1 MINPLFSPLID
12 ALLLGGFAII
22 TLLMILSAYTY
33 IRRERNVRNS
43 NSDSSGDSLNGE
55 DV

>member
-22 TLLMILSAYTY
+22 TLLTILSAYNFL
-33 IRRERNVRNS
+33 RRERNVRNS
-43 NSDSSGDSLNGE
+43 DSSSDSLNGE

>member
-1 MINPLFSPLID
+1 MTTSETFIF
-12 ALLLGGFAII
+12 GFFVII
-22 TLLMILSAYTY
+22 TVIVFATVPGY

-43 NSDSSGDSLNGE
+43 NSDSSSDSLNGE